1 MSLSDVV
8 NITISRQTTGV
19 TRAGFGYALIVGPHV
34 HTTDRVNWYNKAD
47 WSAAMLAD
55 NFVATEAL
63 YLAAQSYFSADPS
76 PTKVAIGRR
85 NASQVDI
92 AIDTVSDNTEYGV
105 TVKSGTAGTPHKY
118 TSDGT
123 ATKAEIIDGLLALIN
138 AGAEASYVTASN
150 VGPDTHLRI
159 VTDGADPMAISL
171 AEGSTLMTIED
182 PAGTIEDADTAL
194 AACLLADQDWYAVV
208 SADHTQAQVEKVAA
222 WVEANEKL
230 HITASSAANIKGVD
244 PGSDSTTI
252 AAVVK
257 AAAYARTGVIYSAV
271 ADSKFP
277 DAAWFGTCLPKTPGA
292 VNWAFKTL
300 SGVTVDSLT
309 ATERKRVWDKY
320 ASTYETVAGVNI
332 TRWGNTGSG
341 EYFDIIRGIDWLKAR
356 MTERIYSLFVN
367 QDKIPFTDKGIGSI
381 EAEIRAT
388 LEEAIENEV
397 LAIIDYVVSPL
408 AEDVSSADK
417 ALRKLTGM
425 KFKATLAGAVNTV
438 EITGIVTV

>member
-1 MSLSDVV
+1 
-8 NITISRQTTGV
+8 
-19 TRAGFGYALIVGPHV
+19 
-34 HTTDRVNWYNKAD
+34 
-47 WSAAMLAD
+47 
-55 NFVATEAL
+55 
-63 YLAAQSYFSADPS
+63 
-76 PTKVAIGRR
+76 
-85 NASQVDI
+85 
-92 AIDTVSDNTEYGV
+92 
-105 TVKSGTAGTPHKY
+105 
-118 TSDGT
+118 
-123 ATKAEIIDGLLALIN
+123 
-138 AGAEASYVTASN
+138 
-150 VGPDTHLRI
+150 
-159 VTDGADPMAISL
+159 
-171 AEGSTLMTIED
+171 
-182 PAGTIEDADTAL
+182 
-194 AACLLADQDWYAVV
+194 
-208 SADHTQAQVEKVAA
+208 
-222 WVEANEKL
+222 VEANEKL
-230 HITASSAANIKGVD
+230 HITASAAANIKDVD

-257 AAAYARTGVIYSAV
+257 AAAYARTGVVYSAV

-381 EAEIRAT
+381 EAEIRTT